1 MQTVSDFLFLA
12 VVNALWMTPLL
23 VLAVEAAA
31 RLFGPTRSRTV
42 YRLWMLC
49 FLLAL
54 AAPALP
60 ALHQT
65 VGSQLSTQTI
75 AVSGAGEQAPR
86 QPGAVGKIQLLTAA
100 MSWPAGFNPAGNA
113 TLKTAICMLYVMTVL
128 FALFRLEIGLTHTHR
143 VVNDAEAALMSREA
157 DRDLRAVAGIFGL
170 APIDVLTSRFL
181 DSPAVVH
188 WPQAILLLPASPT
201 PNNDGEMRTIF
212 CHELAHICRRDFFAN
227 LLVELLSSLLYFHPA
242 THWMR
247 RRIAESREL
256 ACDDLAAT
264 AMGNRPAYARDLLRL
279 AERFNATSIFQPIC
293 VLGIFEG
300 GILEKR
306 VMNLIEKKYSTRQ
319 LAIAIVATAML
330 VSSACLLCERYGVN
344 PFQHQSAR
352 TSSSAAVFRLM
363 PKDNIWHVYGFNG
376 QHFAGPVGSWGRTT
390 VAMDLD
396 PQSSYHGQP
405 AYLMKKLNGP
415 EKQGGMAGVLLDPK
429 PYLGKRVRVHTML
442 KVGDYESKYGV
453 PLELDVLTLQG
464 VMYVNTYIR
473 GTYYRGPTGWNS
485 VDYVVDVPQYSGAIE
500 LFIRPAGKFNLWVTE
515 PQIEVVAPDTPLT
528 KNFVTAL
535 SEAREQMKEKA
546 NNSAG
551 GPHEELV
558 HK

>member
-1 MQTVSDFLFLA
+1 MQTLADFLFLA

-54 AAPALP
+54 AAPMLP
-60 ALHQT
+60 ALHQA
-65 VGSQLSTQTI
+65 VRSQASTA
-75 AVSGAGEQAPR
+75 AVAASSAGEQIPR
-86 QPGAVGKIQLLTAA
+86 QLGAMERIQSLTAA
-100 MSWPAGFNPAGNA
+100 ISRPTGANPAGNM
-113 TLKTAICMLYVMTVL
+113 TLETVICLLYVMTVV

-143 VVNDAEAALMSREA
+143 VVGDAEAALMSREA
-157 DRDLRAVAGIFGL
+157 DQDLRAVAGLFGL
-170 APIDVLTSRFL
+170 APVDVLTSRFL

-188 WPQAILLLPASPT
+188 WPQPMLLLPASLT
-201 PNNDGEMRTIF
+201 ADNNGEMRAIF
-212 CHELAHICRRDFFAN
+212 CHELAHIRRRDFFAN
-227 LLVELLSSLLYFHPA
+227 LLVELLGSLLYFHPA

-256 ACDDLAAT
+256 ACDELAAT

-293 VLGIFEG
+293 ALGIFEG

-319 LAIAIVATAML
+319 LAFAIVATAVL
-330 VSSACLLCERYGVN
+330 VSAACLLCGQYGVN
-344 PFQHQSAR
+344 PFRHQAGQ
-352 TSSSAAVFRLM
+352 TASSASVFRLM
-363 PKDNIWHVYGFNG
+363 PKDDIWHVYGSNDP
-376 QHFAGPVGSWGRTT
+376 HFVGSVEKGSGERPT
-390 VAMDLD
+390 VVMDVD
-396 PQSSYHGQP
+396 AQNSYQGQP
-405 AYLMKKLNGP
+405 AYLMKKVNGP
-415 EKQGGMAGVLLDPK
+415 EEFGGMANVLIDPK
-429 PYLGKRVRVHTML
+429 PYLGKRVHVHTML
-442 KVGDYESKYGV
+442 KLGDFESKHGT
-453 PLELDVLTLQG
+453 PLELDVLNLQG

-473 GTYYRGPTGWNS
+473 GTYYHGPTGWNS

-500 LFIRPAGKFNLWVTE
+500 LFIRPTGKFNLWVTE

-535 SEAREQMKEKA
+535 SEAREQLKEKA
-546 NNSAG
+546 NNKAG
-551 GPHEELV
+551 GQR
-558 HK
+558 